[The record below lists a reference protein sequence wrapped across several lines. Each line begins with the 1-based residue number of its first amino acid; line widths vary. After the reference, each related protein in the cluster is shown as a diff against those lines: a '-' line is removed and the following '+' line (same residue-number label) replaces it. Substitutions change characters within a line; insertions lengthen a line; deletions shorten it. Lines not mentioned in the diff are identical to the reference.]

1 MPKAHRKHFASEW
14 LRQVCESR
22 RLHCILRLWFSEEND
37 TSKFFYS
44 VHGLLAVVREWK
56 TAGNKDVRYQL
67 KVKTGVVLSN
77 QLCPP
82 EGIWFD
88 DLYTLARSPGLIFS
102 LDFIPFPIEAYQRG
116 HRLGKALEQLM
127 GAFEKHGI
135 VIERDEERN
144 RMWKDEKQNEFLLVH
159 PRLLGIA

>member
-1 MPKAHRKHFASEW
+1 LGR
-14 LRQVCESR
+14 
-22 RLHCILRLWFSEEND
+22 
-37 TSKFFYS
+37 
-44 VHGLLAVVREWK
+44 
-56 TAGNKDVRYQL
+56 
-67 KVKTGVVLSN
+67 
-77 QLCPP
+77 P

-88 DLYTLARSPGLIFS
+88 DLYTLARYSGIDILARFHA
-102 LDFIPFPIEAYQRG
+102 FPIEAYQRG